1 MSSDRTKT
9 DSHVLSPER
18 ARGLLYGAKAMRA
31 LLSRPLLVCLACGVA
46 QLQAGDRG
54 RLYVIGTG
62 PAGPEMATMQALD
75 AMQRMDAVAAQEDH
89 LRIFAAHI
97 GDKKA
102 LFDPLVGL
110 WDLGGTPW
118 EQLEAEQLP
127 RFRAERARLVRER
140 VLRIRALL
148 DAGEDVG
155 LLDIGN
161 PSLYGPAHFY
171 LELMED
177 HEVVIIPGMGSDAA
191 AMAALGKSALPA
203 FDSKYLIQTAP
214 YSLLDGDDDADR
226 RILEHMSLYPST
238 MVLYMALQD
247 PEDLFR
253 SLGDVLP
260 ADLPCAVVFWAG
272 HPGRERIMRGTVAD
286 MGAKL
291 AQDPERLMG
300 LLFLGRFLEGK
311 PYQGHLPSDDQHAM
325 ESVESPDQEVP

>member
-1 MSSDRTKT
+1 MR
-9 DSHVLSPER
+9 PF
-18 ARGLLYGAKAMRA
+18 LLR
-31 LLSRPLLVCLACGVA
+31 LLLCGLVCGTAPLE
-46 QLQAGDRG
+46 AGDRG

-62 PAGPEMATMQALD
+62 PAGPEMATLQALEALERID
-75 AMQRMDAVAAQEDH
+75 VVAAQQDH
-89 LRIFAAHI
+89 LRIFSERI
-97 GDKKA
+97 GDKKV

-110 WDLGGTPW
+110 WDLDGTPW
-118 EQLEAEQLP
+118 EQLEPAQLP
-127 RFRAERARLVRER
+127 QFRAERARLVRER
-140 VLRIRALL
+140 VARIHALL
-148 DAGEDVG
+148 ADGQDVG

-171 LELMED
+171 LELMQE
-177 HEVVIIPGMGSDAA
+177 HEGVIIPGMGSDAA

-226 RILEHMSLYPST
+226 RILEHMALYPST

-247 PEDLFR
+247 PEELFR
-253 SLGDVLP
+253 SLGEVLP

-272 HPGRERIMRGTVAD
+272 HPDKERIMRGTVAD

-291 AQDPERLMG
+291 AKDPERLMG

-311 PYQGHLPSDDQHAM
+311 PYQGHLPADDQHAM
-325 ESVESPDQEVP
+325 ESIDPADHEAP